1 MNKQQVYAAASIIES
16 TYYKYQ
22 HTNWLNFSI
31 KNQTIAR
38 IHIKLEIPLIEAKTI
53 YRFAIENKIP
63 RVWYALIER
72 SEIFEFPS
80 KELIPE
86 AVRFISEDSLN
97 EIIAKRLRLDEIE
110 VSEESED

>member
-1 MNKQQVYAAASIIES
+1 MDKQKVYAAASIIQS

-38 IHIKLEIPLIEAKTI
+38 IHIKLEISLIEAKTI

-63 RVWYALIER
+63 KVWYALVER
-72 SEIFEFPS
+72 AEIIEFPS
-80 KELIPE
+80 RDLIPE
-86 AVRFISEDSLN
+86 AVRFISEDSLK
-97 EIIAKRLRLDEIE
+97 EIIANRLR
-110 VSEESED
+110 